1 MTPSA
6 ISTISTPTLP
16 EASRQIAM
24 GYHGSRRERDD
35 AYVGEIVRLS
45 ARRRIIID
53 LGGSQYI
60 VQKMFDETSHGAVWR
75 GVSYHATRDSL
86 MRLCVTSQ
94 WLSDP
99 AAAAVIE
106 GLPELARRY
115 VVQIDQPSN

>member
-1 MTPSA
+1 MKPSA
-6 ISTISTPTLP
+6 ISATTTPTPP
-16 EASRQIAM
+16 ETSRQIPL

-53 LGGSQYI
+53 RGGSQYI

-86 MRLCVTSQ
+86 MRLCETSH
-94 WLSDP
+94 WLSDQASSEIF
-99 AAAAVIE
+99 AA
-106 GLPELARRY
+106 LPELASVY
-115 VVQIDQPSN
+115 TVQNGHLAN

>member
-6 ISTISTPTLP
+6 ISTIDTPTLP
-16 EASRQIAM
+16 EASRQIAI

-99 AAAAVIE
+99 SAAAVIAA
-106 GLPELARRY
+106 LPELARRY
-115 VVQIDQPSN
+115 VVQIGQTAS

>member
-75 GVSYHATRDSL
+75 GVSYHATRDNL
-86 MRLCVTSQ
+86 LRLCVTSQ

-99 AAAAVIE
+99 AAAAVNAA
-106 GLPELARRY
+106 LPELACHFT
-115 VVQIDQPSN
+115 VQSNLSAN

>member
-16 EASRQIAM
+16 EASHQIAI

-115 VVQIDQPSN
+115 VVQIGQTAS

>member
-60 VQKMFDETSHGAVWR
+60 VQKMFDEASHGAVWR

-99 AAAAVIE
+99 AAAALIE

-115 VVQIDQPSN
+115 VVQIGQTAS

>member
-86 MRLCVTSQ
+86 MRVCVTSQ

-99 AAAAVIE
+99 AAAAVIAA
-106 GLPELARRY
+106 LPELATLY
-115 VVQIDQPSN
+115 AAEIGQPSN

>member
-1 MTPSA
+1 MAALPNTPPGGVA
-6 ISTISTPTLP
+6 VTRGIPDT
-16 EASRQIAM
+16 AWSRN
-24 GYHGSRRERDD
+24 ERDD

-53 LGGSQYI
+53 RGGSQYI

-99 AAAAVIE
+99 SAAAVIAA
-106 GLPELARRY
+106 LPELSSLYAAE
-115 VVQIDQPSN
+115 IGQPSN

>member
-6 ISTISTPTLP
+6 ISTIDTPTLP
-16 EASRQIAM
+16 EASRQIPL
-24 GYHGSRRERDD
+24 GYHGSLSERDD

-53 LGGSQYI
+53 RGGSQYI

-86 MRLCVTSQ
+86 LRLCVTSQ

-99 AAAAVIE
+99 AAAKIIN
-106 GLPELARRY
+106 GLPELASIYAGETARTA
-115 VVQIDQPSN
+115 I

>member
-1 MTPSA
+1 MKPSE
-6 ISTISTPTLP
+6 ISATDTPTLP
-16 EASRQIAM
+16 ETSRQIPM
-24 GYHGSRRERDD
+24 GYHGSLRERDD

-53 LGGSQYI
+53 LGGSQFI
-60 VQKMFDETSHGAVWR
+60 VQKMFDEASHGAVWR

-86 MRLCVTSQ
+86 MRLCVTYQ

-106 GLPELARRY
+106 SLPKLARRY
-115 VVQIDQPSN
+115 VVQIGRPAS

>member
-16 EASRQIAM
+16 EASHQIPM

-99 AAAAVIE
+99 SAAAVIAA
-106 GLPELARRY
+106 LPELARRY
-115 VVQIDQPSN
+115 VVQIGRPAN

>member
-1 MTPSA
+1 MAALPHTPPGGVAVTGGVPARAWS
-6 ISTISTPTLP
+6 
-16 EASRQIAM
+16 
-24 GYHGSRRERDD
+24 HNERDD
-35 AYVGEIVRLS
+35 AYAGEIVRLS
-45 ARRRIIID
+45 ARRRIVID
-53 LGGSQYI
+53 RGGSQYI

-115 VVQIDQPSN
+115 VVQIGQTAS

>member
-60 VQKMFDETSHGAVWR
+60 VQKMFVEASHGAVRR

-115 VVQIDQPSN
+115 VVQIGQTAS

>member
-16 EASRQIAM
+16 EASHQIAI

-86 MRLCVTSQ
+86 MRVCVTSQ

-115 VVQIDQPSN
+115 VVQIGQTAS

>member
-6 ISTISTPTLP
+6 ISTIDTPTLP
-16 EASRQIAM
+16 EASRQIPI
-24 GYHGSRRERDD
+24 GYHGSHRERDD

-45 ARRRIIID
+45 ACRRIIID

-115 VVQIDQPSN
+115 VVQIGQTAS

>member
-6 ISTISTPTLP
+6 ISTIVTPTLP
-16 EASRQIAM
+16 QASRLITI

-45 ARRRIIID
+45 ARRRIIIN

-60 VQKMFDETSHGAVWR
+60 VQKMFDEASHGAVWL
-75 GVSYHATRDSL
+75 GVSYHATRDNL
-86 MRLCVTSQ
+86 LRLCLTSQ

-99 AAAAVIE
+99 ATAAVIAA
-106 GLPELARRY
+106 LPELARRY
-115 VVQIDQPSN
+115 VVQIGQASN

>member
-115 VVQIDQPSN
+115 VVQIVRPAS